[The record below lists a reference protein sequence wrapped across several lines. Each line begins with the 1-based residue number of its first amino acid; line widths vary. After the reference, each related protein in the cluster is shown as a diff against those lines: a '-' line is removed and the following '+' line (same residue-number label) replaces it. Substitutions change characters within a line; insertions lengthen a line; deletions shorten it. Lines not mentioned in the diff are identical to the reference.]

1 MMWTVCKSKIHSAT
15 ITHTELNY
23 EGSITI
29 GTELMKAANIVAYE
43 RVQIVNLN
51 NGSRMETYVIP
62 DQKNSG
68 IICLNGPA
76 ARKGFIGDTIHIISY
91 TILDDAEVKKF
102 KPKMIYLDKKNK
114 IRKTKKLSI
123 D

>member
-1 MMWTVCKSKIHSAT
+1 MMWTVCKSKIHGAT
-15 ITHTELNY
+15 ITHTILNY

-29 GTELMKAANIVAYE
+29 GTKLMKAANIVAYE

-62 DQKNSG
+62 DKKNSD

-76 ARKGFIGDTIHIISY
+76 ARKGFVGDTIHIISY
-91 TILDDAEVKKF
+91 TILDDTEVKKF
-102 KPKMIYLDKKNK
+102 KTKMIYLDKKNK
-114 IRKTKKLSI
+114 IRKTKNLSI